1 MSPSIL
7 PYLESRQSDTD
18 FMLLAFQQPAQ
29 HQWKKVGQMT
39 RFAGSI
45 VIAAFATALAVP
57 SGQSA
62 SAAPDSAFAR
72 FFDAHSEKELA
83 AAASQIFASRVTFDD
98 AVARLKQ
105 GRRYSANVPR
115 GIVQK
120 SYRSETGEYF
130 YTLDVPES
138 YEPAR
143 KYQVRVQLHGGV
155 GRPERSA
162 PPLTP
167 RPNGLKSG
175 AEQIYVMPY
184 AWRDAPWWSRRQ
196 VENLRAILDLVKRT
210 YNVDEN
216 RVVVSGVSDGGTGA
230 YYVAMRDTTPYASFL
245 PLNGFI
251 MVLKN
256 ETIEADG
263 DLFPNNLRSKPFFIV
278 NGGRDPLY
286 PTSAVDPYVNHLKA
300 AGVSLVYRPQPD
312 AAHNTSWWPGIKD
325 DFEGFVADHP
335 RVPLPDT
342 LSWESGPLDV
352 AQGRF
357 ANVPNRAHWLIIDR
371 LGTRPSEASSL
382 PDVNSMSD
390 GSRSFDFGIGSSGA
404 RINRVLK
411 GSNAD
416 QIGLRADD
424 VVLTMNNQP
433 LSADADIVELLR
445 GYPSGRPLL
454 FTVSRGSESVRLTGK
469 YTPTVVAVASA
480 SMFQRQY
487 ESGRVDVMRRG
498 NRVEAQT
505 RGVSAF
511 TLLLSPDQFDLTR
524 TITVVVNGK
533 AAFEGIVQR
542 DVRTLLKWAARDNDR
557 TMLFAAELQV
567 EVP

>member
-1 MSPSIL
+1 M
-7 PYLESRQSDTD
+7 
-18 FMLLAFQQPAQ
+18 
-29 HQWKKVGQMT
+29 
-39 RFAGSI
+39 
-45 VIAAFATALAVP
+45 
-57 SGQSA
+57 
-62 SAAPDSAFAR
+62 
-72 FFDAHSEKELA
+72 
-83 AAASQIFASRVTFDD
+83 
-98 AVARLKQ
+98 
-105 GRRYSANVPR
+105 
-115 GIVQK
+115 
-120 SYRSETGEYF
+120 
-130 YTLDVPES
+130 
-138 YEPAR
+138 
-143 KYQVRVQLHGGV
+143 
-155 GRPERSA
+155 
-162 PPLTP
+162 
-167 RPNGLKSG
+167 
-175 AEQIYVMPY
+175 
-184 AWRDAPWWSRRQ
+184 
-196 VENLRAILDLVKRT
+196 
-210 YNVDEN
+210 
-216 RVVVSGVSDGGTGA
+216 
-230 YYVAMRDTTPYASFL
+230 
-245 PLNGFI
+245 
-251 MVLKN
+251 
-256 ETIEADG
+256 
-263 DLFPNNLRSKPFFIV
+263 
-278 NGGRDPLY
+278 
-286 PTSAVDPYVNHLKA
+286 
-300 AGVSLVYRPQPD
+300 
-312 AAHNTSWWPGIKD
+312 KD

-357 ANVPNRAHWLIIDR
+357 PNVPNRAHWLIIDR

-390 GSRSFDFGIGSSGA
+390 GSRSFDFGIRSSGA

-480 SMFQRQY
+480 SMFQRLY
-487 ESGRVDVMRRG
+487 ESGRVDVMRSG

-524 TITVVVNGK
+524 KITVVVNGK

-567 EVP
+567 DVP